1 MALTPGLQ
9 LPYGIQPV
17 NAVPVDAWSGPYQG
31 ANEAAAKAAANASI
45 PEGVR
50 FQSLE
55 VRLIIGTTPYK
66 YWYKNGTSDVHLVPF
81 TVGNTAETNRLFVSK
96 DGNDNNTGNSISEP
110 LLTIKKAAAIAA
122 ANAPIRYTIFV
133 STGDY
138 TEINP
143 IYLPPTCSVI
153 GDNLRRTTIRP
164 VNPFYDIFWCTNSV
178 YVWGFTFRDHLEP
191 SAAAAFPNLSA
202 AALTAVAFNTPGC
215 LVTPLTSRPFIVT
228 SPYIQGCSS
237 ITSAVSGYNAGCGIR
252 VDGSLAAGYLR
263 SFVTDSFTQFNQ
275 GGLGIHIIKDG
286 YAQLV
291 STFTICCTIG
301 VYAESGGTC
310 SINTSNCS
318 FGTYG
323 LVASGKSLSPVLTGR
338 LVQNAVPGTDILSVS
353 GVTPRP
359 FPFYDPPVVEPYL
372 GLILE
377 IENDPTNTLWTLQT
391 VAPVTASPVSA
402 YHYEIQSL
410 TNIQQTLS
418 AGSLVR
424 FYIRST
430 ITSSSHTMEYVGSG
444 IQLSAAVPSLGG
456 KSNTANEAVSL
467 SGGAVYVTSTN
478 ESGNFRVGPEFTI
491 VQQTGVIEGET
502 FNRSILALVTPLTLA
517 LE

>member
-1 MALTPGLQ
+1 MPLTPGLQ

-17 NAVPVDAWSGPYQG
+17 NAVPVDVWSGPYEG
-31 ANEAAAKAAANASI
+31 ANETTAKAAANASI
-45 PEGVR
+45 PSAIR
-50 FQSLE
+50 FKSLE
-55 VRLIIGTTPYK
+55 VRLIIAGTSYK
-66 YWYKNGTSDVHLVPF
+66 YWYKDGITDSDLVPF
-81 TVGNTAETNRLFVSK
+81 SVSVAAETNRLFVSK
-96 DGNDNNTGNSISEP
+96 DGNDSNTGDSIANS

-122 ANAPIRYTIFV
+122 LNAPTRYTIFV

-143 IYLPPTCSVI
+143 IYLPSNCSVI

-164 VNPFYDIFWCTNSV
+164 ANLFYDIFWCNNSV
-178 YVWGFTFRDHLEP
+178 YVWGFTFRDHLHP
-191 SAAAAFPNLSA
+191 SAAAAFPNLTSPT
-202 AALTAVAFNTPGC
+202 LTAIAFNTAGC
-215 LVTPLTSRPFIVT
+215 EVPPLTSKPFYVT

-237 ITSAVSGYNAGCGIR
+237 ITSRASGIDAGCGIR
-252 VDGSLAAGYLR
+252 IDGALAGGYLR

-275 GGLGIHIIKDG
+275 GGLGIHVINNG

-301 VYAESGGTC
+301 IYAESGGTC

-323 LVASGKSLSPVLTGR
+323 LVASGKSPTPVLTGV
-338 LVQNAVPGTDILSVS
+338 LVQDALINTDVMSIS
-353 GVTPRP
+353 GITPRP
-359 FPFYDPPVVEPYL
+359 FPLYDPPVVEPYL
-372 GLILE
+372 GLVME
-377 IENDPTNTLWTLQT
+377 VQNDPTNTLFTLQT
-391 VAPVTASPVSA
+391 VESVTASPLTA
-402 YHYEIQSL
+402 YHYDIQTL
-410 TNIQQTLS
+410 TNLTATLT
-418 AGSLVR
+418 AGSIVY

-444 IQLSAAVPSLGG
+444 ETLSAAVPALGG
-456 KSNTANEAVSL
+456 RSNTANEAVSL